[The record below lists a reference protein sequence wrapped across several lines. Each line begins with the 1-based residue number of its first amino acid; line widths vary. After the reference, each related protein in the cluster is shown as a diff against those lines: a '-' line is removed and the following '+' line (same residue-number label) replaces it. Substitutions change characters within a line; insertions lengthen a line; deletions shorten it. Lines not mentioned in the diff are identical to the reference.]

1 MDETLKSLF
10 RYVKREDYDAT
21 WQGLREHV
29 LGALYHH
36 EMRFIDVLSVLMR
49 SYSQALMEP
58 RLALPGRY
66 NAAEDLVLAPVK
78 GSHAI
83 EFMGPTAM
91 DQRYSVEQF
100 YGAMIRKMLS
110 DLRLARVD
118 WCADEIWPDG
128 RNTTMDHQ
136 KRLALSRE

>member
-1 MDETLKSLF
+1 MDDTLKSLL

-21 WQGLREHV
+21 WQGLREQV
-29 LGALYHH
+29 LGVLYHH

-58 RLALPGRY
+58 RFELPGRHS
-66 NAAEDLVLAPVK
+66 AAEDLVLAPVK

-83 EFMGPTAM
+83 EFMGAAAM

-118 WCADEIWPDG
+118 WCAGDIWPDG
-128 RNTTMDHQ
+128 RATASHHPQ
-136 KRLALSRE
+136 RLTSSRE